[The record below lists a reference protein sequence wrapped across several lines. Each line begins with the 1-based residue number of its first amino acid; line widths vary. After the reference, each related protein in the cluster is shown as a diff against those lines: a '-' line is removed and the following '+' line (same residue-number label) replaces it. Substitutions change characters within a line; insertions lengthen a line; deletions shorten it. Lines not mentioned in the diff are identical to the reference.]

1 MERYTAKRRG
11 ILIPLEGVAY
21 LRQLSKDD
29 IGEIMSSLFAY
40 VLGEDVDEACMPYT
54 IKAIYPF
61 IRSMIDEQEAAYQK
75 RASAG
80 AAGGKAGKGKPKRNN
95 AGDNAG
101 EGETVANEK
110 QKIANEKQKIANQKQ
125 KIAKGELPGFAE
137 AWEAYPRKQGRK
149 AALAAYEKAV
159 KKGADKEAILKGVV
173 AYADYVKRNGIESQY
188 VKQGSTFFNG
198 EHWGDDWNMT
208 HHHKSRGDMT
218 AQEFVNQWNMN
229 EAEVNYYDT
238 TGSIESS
245 REYPLIG
252 GGGLSSF

>member
-29 IGEIMSSLFAY
+29 IGEIMSALFAY
-40 VLGEDVDEACMPYT
+40 VLGGDVDEACMPYT

-95 AGDNAG
+95 AG
-101 EGETVANEK
+101 EGETV
-110 QKIANEKQKIANQKQ
+110 ANEKQKIANQKQ
-125 KIAKGELPGFAE
+125 KIAKAELPGFAE

-198 EHWGDDWNMT
+198 EHWGDDWNIT
-208 HHHKSRGDMT
+208 HTHKGRGDMT

-238 TGSIESS
+238 TGSIESG

-252 GGGLSSF
+252 SGGLSSF

>member
-1 MERYTAKRRG
+1 MERYTAERRG

-29 IGEIMSSLFAY
+29 IGEVMSALFAY

-95 AGDNAG
+95 AG
-101 EGETVANEK
+101 EGETV
-110 QKIANEKQKIANQKQ
+110 ANEKQKIANQKQ
-125 KIAKGELPGFAE
+125 KIAKGELPGFSE

-159 KKGADKEAILKGVV
+159 KKGADKEAILKGVI

-188 VKQGSTFFNG
+188 IKQGSTFFNG
-198 EHWGDDWNMT
+198 EHWGDDWSIT
-208 HHHKSRGDMT
+208 HTHKGRGSMSAEEYIKT
-218 AQEFVNQWNMN
+218 WGIES
-229 EAEVNYYDT
+229 EVNYHDT
-238 TGSIESS
+238 TGSIGGGK
-245 REYPLIG
+245 EYPLIG
-252 GGGLSSF
+252 GQCLPGL